1 MIAYLSGKV
10 AEIGEGYLI
19 LDVNGI
25 GYELK
30 VTGQTCEVLSGEMDE
45 VKLHTY
51 MQVKEDGVT
60 LFGFL
65 SRDDLSV
72 FKLLITVNGIGPK
85 GALGVLS
92 ALTPDDLR
100 FAVASGDVKA
110 ICRAPGIGTKTA
122 QRVILDL
129 KDKLKLSDA
138 FDHFAEDTAV
148 STVSMGEGAA
158 SAKSEAI
165 QALIALGYS
174 NTDAVRAV
182 KKAGDTAGMDVEAI
196 LKLALKQM
204 ALF

>member
-1 MIAYLSGKV
+1 MISYLYGTV
-10 AEIGEGYLI
+10 EEVGEGYVVLE
-19 LDVNGI
+19 VNGI
-25 GYELK
+25 GYEVK
-30 VTGQTCEVLSGEMDE
+30 VTGQTCEILSGEADK
-45 VKLHTY
+45 VKIHTY
-51 MQVKEDGVT
+51 MQVKEDDVQ

-65 SRDDLSV
+65 SKDDLQV

-85 GALGVLS
+85 GALAILS

-110 ICRAPGIGTKTA
+110 ISRAPGVGTKTA

-129 KDKLKLSDA
+129 KDKLKLADA
-138 FDHFAEDTAV
+138 FDHFADSSMDSAV
-148 STVSMGEGAA
+148 SLGEGSA

-182 KKAGDTAGMDVEAI
+182 KKAGDTTGLDVEEI

-204 ALF
+204 TLF

>member
-1 MIAYLSGKV
+1 MIAYLYGTV
-10 AEIGEGYLI
+10 AEIGEGYII

-30 VTGQTCEVLSGEMDE
+30 VTGQTCEMLSGEVDK

-51 MQVKEDGVT
+51 MHVKEDDVQ

-65 SRDDLSV
+65 SKDDLQV

-85 GALGVLS
+85 GALGILS

-110 ICRAPGIGTKTA
+110 ISRAPGIGAKTA

-138 FDHFAEDTAV
+138 FEHFTNDTSAV
-148 STVSMGEGAA
+148 LAAMGDGAA

-182 KKAGDTAGMDVEAI
+182 KKAGDTTGMDVEDI

-204 ALF
+204 SLF

>member
-1 MIAYLSGKV
+1 MIAYLKGSI
-10 AEIGEGYLI
+10 AEIGEGFIVLE
-19 LDVNGI
+19 VNGI

-30 VTGQTCEVLSGEMDE
+30 VTGQTCEVLSGEVDT
-45 VKLHTY
+45 VKVHTY
-51 MQVKEDGVT
+51 MQVKEDDVQ

-65 SRDDLSV
+65 TKDEMQV

-85 GALGVLS
+85 GALAILS
-92 ALTPDDLR
+92 VLTPDDLR
-100 FAVASGDVKA
+100 FAVASGDAKA
-110 ICRAPGIGTKTA
+110 ISKAPGVGAKTA

-138 FDHFAEDTAV
+138 FDHLTEDSSGTSV
-148 STVSMGEGAA
+148 TMGDGAA

-182 KKAGDTAGMDVEAI
+182 KKAGDTTGMDVEDI

-204 ALF
+204 SLF